1 MTTIEKIQELLPG
14 YEIEIR
20 NYGDNVSWLIASTEK
35 GYAFSIIEN
44 KPSDE
49 EIKKA
54 TQRVKNAIN
63 GKESEFY
70 SGFKDNARK
79 FLDVVLEAS
88 RSNK

>member
-14 YEIEIR
+14 YEIETR

-35 GYAFSIIEN
+35 GYAFSIIDSE
-44 KPSDE
+44 PTDE

-54 TQRVKNAIN
+54 TQRIKNAIN

-70 SGFKDNARK
+70 SGFKDKLRK
-79 FLDVVLEAS
+79 FLDVAHMVS
-88 RSNK
+88 TDT